1 VIDDDDS
8 KVGTCH
14 PQPLRL
20 HIPSTW
26 STSKVEQHLRRHDP
40 SFLPQQTN
48 ALSESPTKQPNRE
61 SVYGVCSEVV
71 SWALWLTRPT
81 AYPSFLC
88 DCRLTLNNTESTY
101 KHVSQRTRCW
111 RSRGIEPRCTREWN
125 FRRANRTGYRT
136 DYLAFSLDAQIGGG
150 VSTTPAHGLGSSTTT
165 TSTST
170 TGINSGLT
178 SGSHHHTTDRDH
190 LDRTGDAH
198 RTSTG
203 AAAANVTKPGYDLD
217 AKNTTS
223 GERGIGGG
231 HGGPTAFESDPS
243 RVGTD
248 RKHDGPRDH
257 SLGGLTGSTVE
268 EVQRQGPGVVR
279 SGDHDLHGKETR
291 GNTFGE
297 LDKTGSHGHH
307 DRDHTHDSR
316 TGSNVPVVGS
326 HGRDH
331 ESRTGSNIPV
341 VGTHDRTGSNVPV
354 VGGGVPHGEH
364 HSHHTGA
371 GVAAGGLAAGAGAAA
386 LGAGGVGGAKPSG
399 YEGVVGDSVTGQQH
413 FKGNSTG
420 LATGAGLAGVGAG
433 AAGLGHRETVGGPAA
448 TGVSPGTLS
457 GSSRRDDK
465 PHHKETGLVA
475 ELKQELKD
483 HQNCKFRPCLAML
496 YFSCD
501 LINHRSFFF

>member
-1 VIDDDDS
+1 MSHNEHAAGGLEGLNLGAPVSGTRNEQIDRDI
-8 KVGTCH
+8 V
-14 PQPLRL
+14 L
-20 HIPSTW
+20 I
-26 STSKVEQHLRRHDP
+26 
-40 SFLPQQTN
+40 
-48 ALSESPTKQPNRE
+48 
-61 SVYGVCSEVV
+61 
-71 SWALWLTRPT
+71 
-81 AYPSFLC
+81 
-88 DCRLTLNNTESTY
+88 
-101 KHVSQRTRCW
+101 
-111 RSRGIEPRCTREWN
+111 
-125 FRRANRTGYRT
+125 

-165 TSTST
+165 STST
-170 TGINSGLT
+170 TSGLT

-231 HGGPTAFESDPS
+231 HGGPTAFESNPE

-341 VGTHDRTGSNVPV
+341 VGTNDRTGSNVPV

-386 LGAGGVGGAKPSG
+386 LGAGGVGGAKPST

-413 FKGNSTG
+413 FKGG
-420 LATGAGLAGVGAG
+420 AAGLAGVGAG
-433 AAGLGHRETVGGPAA
+433 HREPVGVVPVVPVAA
-448 TGVSPGTLS
+448 TGVSPATLS
-457 GSSRRDDK
+457 REEK
-465 PHHKETGLVA
+465 PHHKEETGLVA

-483 HQNCKFRPCLAML
+483 HQKCESPRWDPILSIHTISDYTFPDGVFCSATAGGYSDASKHPESDGPHGLVWHNGKYVHKREL
-496 YFSCD
+496 D
-501 LINHRSFFF
+501 NHGSTGVPLK

>member
-1 VIDDDDS
+1 MSHNEHAAGGLEGLNLGAPVS
-8 KVGTCH
+8 GT
-14 PQPLRL
+14 PN
-20 HIPSTW
+20 
-26 STSKVEQHLRRHDP
+26 EQ
-40 SFLPQQTN
+40 
-48 ALSESPTKQPNRE
+48 
-61 SVYGVCSEVV
+61 
-71 SWALWLTRPT
+71 
-81 AYPSFLC
+81 
-88 DCRLTLNNTESTY
+88 
-101 KHVSQRTRCW
+101 
-111 RSRGIEPRCTREWN
+111 IERDIVLI
-125 FRRANRTGYRT
+125 

-150 VSTTPAHGLGSSTTT
+150 VSTTPAHGLGSSTT

-231 HGGPTAFESDPS
+231 HGGPTAFESNPE

-433 AAGLGHRETVGGPAA
+433 AGAAGLGHRETVGGPAA

-457 GSSRRDDK
+457 GSSHRDEK

-483 HQNCKFRPCLAML
+483 HQNCKFNRWLTML

-501 LINHRSFFF
+501 LLNRCLCFLTTQLTDTRTPRSTPSLTVLTVSSGTTASTCTSESWTTTDRPVFPSSRRTDHSTSTIILMNV